1 MWMNQNLLAIVHQAE
16 DNGLNLF
23 SRLLVPIK
31 TWGANDDLLDDSAW
45 TFDINKLKN
54 LILLQYAEQNCYIGD
69 PEQLQEA
76 IGYWSESELPTWQA
90 LYESLFYKYNPI
102 HNINYTESNSGSGSD
117 THSGGVQHTG
127 SEMKTRTFNDTE
139 QETLNLQDQKQTI
152 LNESHDTDTNTVT
165 QKTETPATKK
175 DITDNGTNT
184 HSVAAF
190 NNFGLTDNEKDTI
203 AKTTSEELSGTIS
216 SQETVIGSVSLDDSG
231 SNSETVNKTGTDTTA
246 HTGTIGDNASDSWTD
261 SDNRIINKS
270 STNTKTSKGTHY
282 MGNLVTALIE
292 YREYRSMNLYE
303 YIARDFAKQF
313 LIMIW

>member
-1 MWMNQNLLAIVHQAE
+1 MWMNQNLMAVLHQSIEAGIDLFGRFAI
-16 DNGLNLF
+16 
-23 SRLLVPIK
+23 PIK
-31 TWGANDDLLDDSAW
+31 GWGLDDDILDSNAW
-45 TFDINKLKN
+45 TFNKDTLINE
-54 LILLQYAEQNCYIGD
+54 ILMQYAEQNCYIGD
-69 PEQLQEA
+69 PEQLYEA
-76 IGYWSESELPTWQA
+76 IGYWSSARVPVWQA

-102 HNINYTESNSGSGSD
+102 HNINYTENNSGSGSD

-231 SNSETVNKTGTDTTA
+231 SNSETVNKTGTDTNA

-261 SDNRIINKS
+261 SDNRVINKS

>member
-16 DNGLNLF
+16 DQGIDLF
-23 SRLLVPIK
+23 ARFSIPIK
-31 TWGANDDLLDDSAW
+31 GWGLDDDILDSNAW
-45 TFDINKLKN
+45 SFDKDKLINE
-54 LILLQYAEQNCYIGD
+54 ILLQYAEMCCYIGD

-76 IGYWSESELPTWQA
+76 IGYWSAARVPIWQA

-175 DITDNGTNT
+175 DTTDSGTNT

-203 AKTTSEELSGTIS
+203 AKTTSEQLSGTIS
-216 SQETVIGSVSLDDSG
+216 TQETVIGSVSLDDSG
-231 SNSETVNKTGTDTTA
+231 SNSETVNKTGTDTNA
-246 HTGTIGDNASDSWTD
+246 HTGTISDVNSDSWTD
-261 SDNRIINKS
+261 TDNRIINKS

-292 YREYRSMNLYE
+292 YREYRSMNLYGH
-303 YIARDFAKQF
+303 IAREFAKQF